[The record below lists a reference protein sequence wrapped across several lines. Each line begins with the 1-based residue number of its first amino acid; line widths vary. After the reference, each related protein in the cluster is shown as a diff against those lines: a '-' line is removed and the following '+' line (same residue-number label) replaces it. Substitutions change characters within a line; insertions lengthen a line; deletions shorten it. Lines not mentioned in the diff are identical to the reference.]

1 VVKFFNFNQEYFM
14 VKKYSLTV
22 ILMLWSCLTHA
33 TPAVD
38 ELLTE
43 YRQQGADNF
52 TVEAGQALFFKTF
65 PDEAAGK
72 TRQCT
77 TCHTDNLRQ
86 QGQHVRTGKSI
97 EPLAPSINPN
107 SLIKVKNI
115 RKWLKRNCKW
125 TLKRECTPQE
135 KGDVLTFIQA
145 Q

>member
-1 VVKFFNFNQEYFM
+1 M
-14 VKKYSLTV
+14 VKKYSLIFSLTF
-22 ILMLWSCLTHA
+22 WSYLAYA

-52 TVEAGQALFFKTF
+52 TVEAGRTLFFKTF
-65 PDEAAGK
+65 PDKEAGK

-77 TCHTDNLRQ
+77 TCHTDNLHQ

-97 EPLAPSINPN
+97 EPLAPSINPS
-107 SLIKVKNI
+107 SLTKVKNI

-125 TLKRECTPQE
+125 TLGRECTPQE